1 MGLRYRWTIDH
12 NRPWNDLIDISLKLY
27 NYASHIKPS
36 INFSTSLPS
45 LILWPYINLNHKKC
59 KLKNYPCLQ
68 NGERVRAA
76 TASNTII
83 AARMFAEHL
92 LHQFEQ
98 KYNYLGTSN
107 IHEQVTTPGEKMCR
121 QILGSTMYLN
131 CFIYAWLK
139 QPCCEHLKKSQ
150 QKHIR
155 RNHMYLLCQRRS
167 IPQMSCIFDITAHP
181 HSHPSIP
188 LE

>member
-1 MGLRYRWTIDH
+1 MRTHSQPKKKKKNLGLRYRWTVDH

-83 AARMFAEHL
+83 AARMFAKHL

-107 IHEQVTTPGEKMCR
+107 IHEQVTTPGEKCADKYWKYHVSK
-121 QILGSTMYLN
+121 L
-131 CFIYAWLK
+131 F
-139 QPCCEHLKKSQ
+139 HLCMIKTTLLRTFKKKS
-150 QKHIR
+150 
-155 RNHMYLLCQRRS
+155 
-167 IPQMSCIFDITAHP
+167 TEAH
-181 HSHPSIP
+181 
-188 LE
+188 